1 MSAKSRCGLHRP
13 RGRENLHPEAVT
25 VQPGGGVWRMCVQDW
40 RSEVIK
46 LSGLPATIERNKIGH
61 APGKIIL
68 DLTR

>member
-1 MSAKSRCGLHRP
+1 
-13 RGRENLHPEAVT
+13 
-25 VQPGGGVWRMCVQDW
+25 MCVQDW

-46 LSGLPATIERNKIGH
+46 LSGPPATIERNKIGN